1 MFSLLSVRKNS
12 VFILVF
18 AEHVWIL
25 SYEFISETASKA
37 VVRAAVV
44 LFKLY
49 ERLTV
54 GRRFGCHSACIPCTG
69 DVVVFRLDF
78 LQHVERFLAQCFV
91 VLVFPVGEKH
101 RAERIDYQ

>member
-49 ERLTV
+49 ERLTYLRNLEEKNQRAS
-54 GRRFGCHSACIPCTG
+54 GSRKNDGKGAAEKRRN
-69 DVVVFRLDF
+69 
-78 LQHVERFLAQCFV
+78 
-91 VLVFPVGEKH
+91 
-101 RAERIDYQ
+101 